1 MERNFVDGY
10 VEWQANPEITG
21 VNRLPQHA
29 TFMPYASFA
38 EAQKA
43 ERYASSRCK
52 VLNGKW
58 KFKLYKNYAY
68 RPSDFAQVHYDT
80 HNWDTVQV
88 PGSWQMQGYD
98 QSQYCNVRYPWE
110 GHEDICPPAAPTKH
124 NPVGCYVKRIHV
136 GADLLQKRV
145 VLCFEGVESA
155 FYLYVNGQRVGY
167 SESSFNRAEFDVT
180 RYLQEGSNVIGVE
193 VYRWC
198 TGSWLEC
205 QDMWRLGGIF
215 RDVYLYTTER
225 EYIRDFVLKAQPDGE
240 MKDGFVEVLVKTNG
254 AYEGLSLD
262 MSVLDAAGN
271 TVALDCQYANEDH
284 RTMLRAIVAGADLWS
299 SEHPALYTLVLT
311 LKNNGAPIEY
321 ISTKFGFRKVEILDG
336 VIRINDRRVVFK
348 GTNRHEFDCRTGR
361 YITEEVMRDDL
372 EKMKRANMNA
382 VRTSHYPNCP
392 RWMEL
397 CDEYGIYVIDE
408 NNMES
413 NGTNRSTIIG
423 CPQIPDSRPEWE
435 KACMDRIQA
444 LYERDK
450 NCTCVVCWS
459 MGNESL
465 GGETPKKMYRYLK
478 NVDDTRFVHFEC
490 HGDPEEQ
497 SLSDVQSKMYAKPQ
511 ECEEY
516 ALTRRDG
523 RPYLLCEYTHA
534 MGNSCGSTDEYTTLW
549 DKYPC
554 LQGGFVWDWVD
565 QSILTKD
572 DQGREYLAYGGD
584 FGDEPNDGHFCG
596 NGLLFG
602 DRRITPKYYEIQ
614 KLYQYVDFCAV
625 DPVRGQVEIKNKYL
639 FTDLADFELYWCQCS
654 DKGVFR
660 DGVVEVQLAP
670 GEKKVLDLELGRPCN
685 TEFYLNLE
693 LRTKEET
700 LWCPA
705 GFAVAKE
712 QFVIDAFANTYDEL
726 VADAPLLV
734 DDTYGSLRVMSDDV
748 NIRFERRERNQ
759 LVSIKVGGEELLQ
772 GPMRFNFWRA
782 LTDNDRGTRAGSRLG
797 CWRDAGDTPGIYN
810 NTKWSIEN
818 YKILDGGKKVVVVS
832 GATVCTQPEC
842 KGQVVYTITSK
853 GMEVDMQF
861 FPNDT
866 LPEIPEVG
874 LLFELPPDFENL
886 TYLGAGPEENYI
898 DRCNATQIGL
908 YNTTVTD
915 LYTDY
920 LKPQECGNRT
930 GVRYA
935 TLVGQKKVFSLVAEP
950 VMELNVSHW
959 LPKEIENTWHG
970 KDLPPVTKTVV
981 RCIARQQGVGGYD
994 SWGAHCNEKYKNKT
1008 DKTYRLKFQIRF

>member
-29 TFMPYASFA
+29 TFMPYASFE

-348 GTNRHEFDCRTGR
+348 ATNRHEFDCHTGR

-413 NGTNRSTIIG
+413 HGTNRSTIIG

-693 LRTKEET
+693 LRTKEKT

-842 KGQVVYTITSK
+842 KGQVIYTITSK

-861 FPNDT
+861 FPNDA